1 MKKLHPDNEIQK
13 RLKAM
18 RLYAEKVSRHFGEE
32 DIHQLRVNYKKA
44 RAFIRLS
51 NGKKVKKLL
60 PPTIKDLYTAAGK
73 IRDLQL
79 HIKSV
84 KRYFKDLDS
93 TPTHYLDAVNAE
105 LKEAKDEYKQ
115 CYKNVSFQR
124 IAKTASANIASDLRH
139 REIKQWVQKQ
149 WKRIDK
155 ILQLPPDEEQL
166 HEIRKHLKDLHYTQ
180 QLSKEKDQDKLIDD
194 LGSFIDM
201 KVLMTLS
208 DQFINSASA
217 DEKKIFAAA
226 SFQWDSEKKALME
239 KIEKQLTTLKTKIQ
253 V

>member
-1 MKKLHPDNEIQK
+1 M
-13 RLKAM
+13 
-18 RLYAEKVSRHFGEE
+18 
-32 DIHQLRVNYKKA
+32 
-44 RAFIRLS
+44 
-51 NGKKVKKLL
+51 
-60 PPTIKDLYTAAGK
+60 
-73 IRDLQL
+73 
-79 HIKSV
+79 
-84 KRYFKDLDS
+84 
-93 TPTHYLDAVNAE
+93 PTHYLDAVNAA
-105 LKEAKDEYKQ
+105 LKEAKDAYKQ
-115 CYKNVSFQR
+115 CYKQVSFQR
-124 IAKTASANIASDLRH
+124 ITKTASANIPSNLKH

-155 ILQLPPDEEQL
+155 ILESNPDEEEL